1 MLVKFS
7 LMFQSVGLEGFAQTA
22 GLSTVNPS
30 VRLNCLPMWCVL
42 RSLGSSQFRER
53 ISNIFEMMEILN
65 NKLSEITCLR
75 ILSQR

>member
-1 MLVKFS
+1 MEGCA
-7 LMFQSVGLEGFAQTA
+7 QSA

-42 RSLGSSQFRER
+42 RSLGSTQFRDR

-65 NKLSEITCLR
+65 NLSMRKKSLPDSPIENAESKVLNV
-75 ILSQR
+75 